1 MKIERSAG
9 AIIFRKEKGK
19 KFYLILEYGAGHF
32 DFPKGHI
39 ERREKTIE
47 TIKREAFEETGIKN
61 LNFIDGYKETIKY
74 FYKKGSERVLKFVVF
89 LLAET
94 KTKNIRLSF
103 EHKNYFWLSYG
114 RAYKKLTFK
123 SAKNLLEKAEKFLLE
138 K

>member
-39 ERREKTIE
+39 KRGEKTIE
-47 TIKREAFEETGIKN
+47 TIKREVFEETGIKN
-61 LNFIDGYKETIKY
+61 LNFINGYKETIKY

-103 EHKNYFWLSYG
+103 EHKNYFWLSYSK
-114 RAYKKLTFK
+114 AYKKLTFK